1 MAVISLS
8 NLTFFENGSA
18 PASSEVVGYENS
30 KNRVARYKFK
40 APAEGANHLKFTIA
54 NISKQNGFDKV
65 DVYKSLRF
73 YIGTSS
79 TDHANAGTNSSY
91 TGSVKLTKVSGD
103 YYSATGDVDILLLPN
118 TTYYLWIFPSTA
130 VWGWFFWYP
139 DTETVTVT
147 GAAGVVE
154 IDTGS
159 GFVKAIPYIDDGTS
173 WKMAA
178 AYVDNGSTFKICT

>member
-1 MAVISLS
+1 MGVIALS

-18 PASSEVVGYENS
+18 PASSEVVGYESS

-40 APAEGANHLKFTIA
+40 APIEGANHLKFTIA
-54 NISKQNGFDKV
+54 NINKQNGFTNV

-79 TDHANAGTNSSY
+79 TDHANAGANSSH
-91 TGSVKLTKVSGD
+91 TGAVKLTKVSGD
-103 YYSATGDVDILLLPN
+103 YYSATGEVDILLLPD

-130 VWGWFFWYP
+130 EWGWFFWYP
-139 DTETVTVT
+139 TTETVTVT

-154 IDTGS
+154 IDTGN
-159 GFVKAIPYIDDGTS
+159 GIVKAIPYIDNGTVL
-173 WKMAA
+173 KIAA
-178 AYVDNGSTFKICT
+178 TYMDNGNALKICT